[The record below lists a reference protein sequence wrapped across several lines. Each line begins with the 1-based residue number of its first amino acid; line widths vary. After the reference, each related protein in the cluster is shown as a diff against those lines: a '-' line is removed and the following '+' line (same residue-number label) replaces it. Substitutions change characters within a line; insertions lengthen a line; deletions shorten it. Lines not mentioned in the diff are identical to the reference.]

1 MALLL
6 CVIGS
11 FLIGSQ
17 GCSLQSTVTHP
28 ESPESS
34 DVSAQLSS
42 KKNTEGLAFF
52 RQGNFEQAIDS
63 WVSAAQLYDKA
74 GNADGKSVVLIRLS
88 QAYLA
93 AGHYKKSIASLESS
107 LSISK
112 ELRNQ
117 TRVAAILG
125 HLGNVY
131 IAVGPP
137 DKADKYLKKGER
149 LARELGNVGVLADIL
164 NNLGNFHASR
174 NNAEEAIQAYSEAK
188 DLAEKDNNQILAAR
202 SAANAAMV
210 CIQTGRHRMSKPLL
224 DEAFN
229 LTQSLSDS
237 HEKAFGMINIGLAY
251 VDLHKH
257 PANTDTQ
264 LLHLAYQ
271 SLKEA
276 ARTAQHMGDLRA
288 LSYAWGY
295 LGNLYETEKRYEEA
309 LLLTRQASHAA
320 QQVHSPESLY
330 LWQWQTG
337 RIFSATGQI
346 DAAISAY
353 KRAVDTLQTI
363 RQEMSVIY
371 GSRQSTFRD
380 TTGPLYFE
388 LVDLLL
394 KRTDTIQERSLY
406 TSYLMEARE
415 IVELLKVAEL
425 RDYFKDECVVAT
437 GSEKTPL
444 DIVSQSG
451 VVVYPILLEDRTEL
465 LVTLPTGIERFTV
478 PIGSSRLTKEVRRFR
493 RSLEKRITH
502 QYLKHAQ
509 KLYDWLIRPYEQTLK
524 SISAETLV
532 FVPDGPLR
540 TIPMAALHDGKK
552 FLIDKYAL
560 ATTPSLNLTD
570 PKPIDLENINILS
583 LGLTESSQG
592 FPPLPYV
599 EREMQAIQRLYNGKT
614 MMNKDFLLSNLE
626 NTLLEEPF
634 NIIHIASHG
643 QFKGDRRK
651 TFLLTFDAKLTMERL
666 DHCIGLFRYRDEPL
680 DLLTL
685 SACET
690 AAGDDRAALG
700 LAGIAVKAGARSALA
715 TLWYINDQA
724 SSELVA
730 EFYRQLRKP
739 KMSRGKALQLAQLKL
754 LNDPRY
760 KHPCYWAPFLL
771 INNWL

>member
-6 CVIGS
+6 CGIGS
-11 FLIGSQ
+11 FLIGSS
-17 GCSLQSTVTHP
+17 GCSLQRTITRP
-28 ESPESS
+28 ESLEKSEAPSPSS
-34 DVSAQLSS
+34 VEKD
-42 KKNTEGLAFF
+42 TEGLTFF
-52 RQGNFEQAIDS
+52 YQGNIEQAIDS
-63 WVSAAQLYDKA
+63 WVSAARLYDKE
-74 GNADGKSVVLIRLS
+74 GSPDGKSVVLIRLS

-93 AGHYKKSIASLESS
+93 AGHYKKSIASLEAS

-112 ELRNQ
+112 ELGNQ
-117 TRVAAILG
+117 NRIAAVFG
-125 HLGNVY
+125 NLGNVY

-137 DKADKYLKKGER
+137 DKAYKYLKKGER
-149 LARELGNVGVLADIL
+149 LARELGNIGVLADIL

-174 NNAEEAIQAYSEAK
+174 NNVREATQAYTEAK
-188 DLAEKDNNQILAAR
+188 VIAEKGNNQLLAAR

-210 CIQTGRHRMSKPLL
+210 YIRTGRHRMSKPLL

-229 LTQSLSDS
+229 LTQNLPDS
-237 HEKAFGMINIGLAY
+237 HEKAYGLINIGLSY

-257 PANTDTQ
+257 PADTDTR
-264 LLHLAYQ
+264 LLHLAYK
-271 SLKEA
+271 SLREA
-276 ARTAQHMGDLRA
+276 ARIAQRMGDVRA
-288 LSYAWGY
+288 LSFAWGY
-295 LGNLYETEKRYEEA
+295 LGKLYETEKRYEEA

-346 DAAISAY
+346 DEAISAY
-353 KRAVDTLQTI
+353 KRAVDTLQAI

-371 GSRQSTFRD
+371 GSKQSTFRD

-406 TSYLMEARE
+406 KSYLMEARE

-425 RDYFKDECVVAT
+425 RDYFKDDCVVAT

-502 QYLKHAQ
+502 QYLRHAQ
-509 KLYDWLIRPYEQTLK
+509 KLYDWLVRPYEQTLK

-570 PKPIDLENINILS
+570 PKPIDLENIKILS

-599 EREMQAIQRLYNGKT
+599 EREIQAIQRLYDGKT

-626 NTLLEEPF
+626 NILLEEPF

-651 TFLLTFDAKLTMERL
+651 TFLLTFDDKLTMERL

-739 KMSRGKALQLAQLKL
+739 GMSRGKALQLAQLKL
-754 LNDPRY
+754 LKDPRY